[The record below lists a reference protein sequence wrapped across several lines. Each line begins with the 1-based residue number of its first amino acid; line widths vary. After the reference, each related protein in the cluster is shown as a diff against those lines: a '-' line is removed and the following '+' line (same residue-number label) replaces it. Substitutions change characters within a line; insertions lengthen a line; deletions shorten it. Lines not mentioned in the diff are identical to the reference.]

1 MANYNLV
8 INSQF
13 KPFSYQ
19 ELLAPVLQSTQAH
32 QEIENQY
39 GELSAKADLYADIA
53 NEQTSHEAYTMYKKY
68 SDDLTKQADLL
79 AREGLNINSRRDMFK
94 IKSRYSS
101 EIAPIATAYEDMK
114 AANLVR
120 AQNPDGIYEISDYNS
135 VDPFLHG
142 KTANNHNISKD
153 ALTKKTA
160 AMVEAAFLSEMQN
173 PSYNKVMDGQFWEIV
188 QHSGGDYEALKQ
200 ALIEHPEVANKFAEV
215 KNQILNDIDYDKYD
229 VLGKQKIQEAI
240 NTGLYA
246 GLDKPARSFQAN
258 QDHITPLQAHS
269 MANEDARLAM
279 AKEEHGEKMK
289 ALRGKTPSSNSSSS
303 SNSGSSSGGNGLTD
317 RNKKTKTYRLT
328 KSTRNKGLELTIN
341 SKDDDL
347 TGYTEIPYYSLGK
360 ATQDALKEI
369 YPRDDRATAY
379 AYYVKYVTKGNS
391 KNHYYNI
398 AVEPRD
404 TKKVGN
410 TDIDD
415 DEL

>member
-8 INSQF
+8 INSRF

-53 NEQTSHEAYTMYKKY
+53 NEQTSPEAYQMYKKY

-79 AREGLNINSRRDMFK
+79 SKYGLNNTSKRDMFK

-142 KTANNHNISKD
+142 KTANNHNISKE

-173 PSYNKVMDGQFWEIV
+173 PSYNKVMNDQFWEIV
-188 QHSGGDYEALKQ
+188 QHSGGDYESLKQ
-200 ALIEHPEVANKFAEV
+200 ALAEHPEVANKFAEV
-215 KNQILNDIDYDKYD
+215 KNQVLNDIGYDKYD
-229 VLGKQKIQEAI
+229 VIGKQKIQEAI

-269 MANEDARLAM
+269 MAIEDAKLAM
-279 AKEEHGEKMK
+279 EKEEHGAKMK
-289 ALRGKTPSSNSSSS
+289 ALKGKNSSSS
-303 SNSGSSSGGNGLTD
+303 SSSGSSGSGNDLTD
-317 RNKKTKTYRLT
+317 RNKKTIKYRLT
-328 KSTRNKGLELTIN
+328 NSVRNKGSMELTTN
-341 SKDDDL
+341 AKDDDL
-347 TGYTEIPYYSLGK
+347 TGYTEIPYYSLGEKTRK
-360 ATQDALKEI
+360 AIEEV
-369 YPRDDRATAY
+369 YPQDDRATAY
-379 AYYVKYVTKGNS
+379 AYYVKYETVDGN
-391 KNHYYNI
+391 KNRYYNI
-398 AVEPRD
+398 AIAPRE
-404 TKKVGN
+404 TKKVGD
-410 TDIDD
+410 TSID
-415 DEL
+415 ENAL